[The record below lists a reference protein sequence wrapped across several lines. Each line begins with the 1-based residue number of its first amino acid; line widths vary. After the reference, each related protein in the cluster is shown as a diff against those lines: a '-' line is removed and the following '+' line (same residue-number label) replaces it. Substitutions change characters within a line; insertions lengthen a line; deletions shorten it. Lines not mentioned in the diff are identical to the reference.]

1 MSKKYFPILSKTACQ
16 LKWTWSTIHF
26 WDGTTNSC
34 HRVNSGTI
42 DVTNFGSFHNTP
54 KKLEDRRLML
64 DGQWPM
70 GGCEYC
76 KKIEDAGG
84 VSDRLMQLTVP
95 DLVPPELD
103 HDTTAINVTPRILE
117 VYFDNTCNMSC
128 VYCWNVF
135 SSKIEQENIKFG
147 PFEQG
152 GVKIDNHG
160 SKIKNYDQL
169 LDAFWSWMR
178 LHVHTLAR
186 LHVLGGEPF
195 YQKQFDQCLDFFEQ
209 HPCPDLE
216 FNVVSNLMIDQT
228 KLQKHIQ
235 RIKSLVARRHLKR
248 FDLTCSIDCFGP
260 EQEYVRYGLDLQ
272 QWRENFEYLVK
283 EKWIYLN
290 INQTLSCLTIKTVP
304 ELLKYIN
311 SLSTDR
317 KINQFFSTTVFTYD
331 FLHPNVFGAEYF
343 DRDFEKILNLMPTQT
358 DRQQE
363 AYKYMQGIQAE
374 INKNTRN
381 DTGLKKLKIFLDE
394 IDRRR
399 NLNWH
404 KTFYWL
410 VKELTN
416 VV

>member
-1 MSKKYFPILSKTACQ
+1 MSKKYFPILSETACQ

-42 DVTNFGSFHNTP
+42 DVTNFSNFHNTP

-64 DGQWPM
+64 NGQWPT

-95 DLVPPELD
+95 DLAPPELD
-103 HDTTAINVTPRILE
+103 SDTTAINVTPRILE
-117 VYFDNTCNMSC
+117 VYFDNKCNMSC

-147 PFEQG
+147 PFDHG
-152 GVKIDNHG
+152 GVKINNVG
-160 SKIKNYDQL
+160 SKIQHFDQL
-169 LDAFWSWMR
+169 LDAFWIWMSQN
-178 LHVHTLAR
+178 VHTLAR

-209 HPCPDLE
+209 NPCPDLE
-216 FNVVSNLMIDQT
+216 FNVVSNLMINQT

-235 RIKSLVARRHLKR
+235 RIKSLVARHHLKR

-260 EQEYVRYGLDLQ
+260 EQEYVRYGLDLA
-272 QWRENFEYLVK
+272 QWCKNFEYLVN

-290 INQTLSCLTIKTVP
+290 INQTLSCLTMKTVP
-304 ELLKYIN
+304 DLLKYIN

-331 FLHPNVFGAEYF
+331 FLHPNVFGAGYF
-343 DRDFEKILNLMPTQT
+343 DKEFEQILNLMPTQT
-358 DRQQE
+358 DQQQE

-374 INKNTRN
+374 INKNAR
-381 DTGLKKLKIFLDE
+381 DDVGLKKLKIFLDE

-399 NLNWH
+399 NLNWNE
-404 KTFYWL
+404 TFHWL
-410 VKELTN
+410 AKELEH